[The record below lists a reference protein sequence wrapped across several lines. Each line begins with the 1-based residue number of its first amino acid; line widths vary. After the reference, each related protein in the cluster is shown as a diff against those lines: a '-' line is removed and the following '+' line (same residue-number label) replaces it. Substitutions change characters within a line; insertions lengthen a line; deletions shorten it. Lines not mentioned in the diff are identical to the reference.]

1 MKKTILPENLNNFVA
16 LLDKFWGEYSFE
28 KTEFII
34 GVNRETINKI
44 NNDLYH
50 NTNHDG
56 TPEETD
62 EIIINLNGYKFVYRL
77 EE

>member
-1 MKKTILPENLNNFVA
+1 MKSIKNFLTEDTASNGTLSNYESNYDV
-16 LLDKFWGEYSFE
+16 DKLSE
-28 KTEFII
+28 
-34 GVNRETINKI
+34 KI

-62 EIIINLNGYKFVYRL
+62 EIIINLNGYKFIYRL

>member
-1 MKKTILPENLNNFVA
+1 MKKTLLPENLNNFVA
-16 LLDKFWGEYSFE
+16 MLQNFWGEYSF
-28 KTEFII
+28 KNTEFTI
-34 GVNRETINKI
+34 GVDKNTLNDI
-44 NNDLYH
+44 NNNLYH

-62 EIIINLNGYKFVYRL
+62 EIIINLNGYKFIYRL